1 MAYGNITY
9 NGITLEVKS
18 ITPTR
23 RQKTK
28 KSIVGKTLVEANI
41 IGLNAQQWELRI
53 SGVITTDIDTTRTS
67 LEASDDCDVHA
78 YVDGI
83 HSGDYYIVPNSLSF
97 EDLADDVG
105 MYYKFQM
112 TLLEE

>member
-18 ITPTR
+18 ITPVK

-28 KSIVGKTLVEANI
+28 KSIIGKTIVEANI

-53 SGVITTDIDTTRTS
+53 SGTITTDIDTNRTA
-67 LEASDDCDVHA
+67 LEASDDVDYHA

-83 HSGDYYIVPNSLSF
+83 HSGNYVIMPNTLSF

-105 MYYKFQM
+105 MYYKYSFV
-112 TLLEE
+112 LLEQ

>member
-9 NGITLEVKS
+9 NGITLEIKS

-23 RQKTK
+23 KQKTK
-28 KSIVGKTLVEANI
+28 KSIIGKTIVEANI

-53 SGVITTDIDTTRTS
+53 SGTITTDIDIDRTA
-67 LEASDDCDVHA
+67 LEASDDVDFHA

-83 HSGDYYIVPNSLSF
+83 HSGNYVIMPGTLSF
-97 EDLADDVG
+97 EDVSDDVG
-105 MYYKFQM
+105 MIYRFNM
-112 TLLEE
+112 TLLEQ